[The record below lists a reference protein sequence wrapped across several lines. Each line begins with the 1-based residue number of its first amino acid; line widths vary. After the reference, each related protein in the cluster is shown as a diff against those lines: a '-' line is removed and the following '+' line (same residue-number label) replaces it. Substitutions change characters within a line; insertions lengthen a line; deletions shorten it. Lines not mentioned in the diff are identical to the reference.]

1 MIVLGIWWKAVT
13 HQGRSLELGS
23 ASSFALSALM
33 LGSLIGGC
41 SADPTGGTPSN
52 RVNEPPLVSPE
63 VKVVSPPPP
72 TALTVLPSV
81 AEVLVSV
88 PEGRTDPFAPFP
100 QRTSD
105 AQLGGSGERD
115 WKVLGVLSV
124 ADQLRALIRT
134 TEGSGVVCLGAGGRC
149 PGEAQQLF
157 PMDVEVQSID
167 IRTGCLTLLQ
177 SGRSERVC
185 IT

>member
-1 MIVLGIWWKAVT
+1 MFGVLIA
-13 HQGRSLELGS
+13 
-23 ASSFALSALM
+23 
-33 LGSLIGGC
+33 GC
-41 SADPTGGTPSN
+41 SAVPTDVSQSSE
-52 RVNEPPLVSPE
+52 VNAPPLLSPE
-63 VKVVSPPPP
+63 ETVEPSLPQ

-81 AEVLVSV
+81 DEVLVSV

-100 QRTSD
+100 QRTSGPD
-105 AQLGGSGERD
+105 LGAAGDQD

-124 ADQLRALIRT
+124 ADQLRALIST

-157 PMDVEVQSID
+157 PMDVEVQTIN
-167 IRTGCLTLLQ
+167 IRTGCLTVLQ
-177 SGRSERVC
+177 AGRSQRVC

>member
-1 MIVLGIWWKAVT
+1 MLMFG
-13 HQGRSLELGS
+13 
-23 ASSFALSALM
+23 ASIA
-33 LGSLIGGC
+33 GC
-41 SADPTGGTPSN
+41 SDDPTDVSQSSE
-52 RVNEPPLVSPE
+52 VNAPPLLSPQE
-63 VKVVSPPPP
+63 TVEPSLPQ

-81 AEVLVSV
+81 DEVLVSV

-100 QRTSD
+100 QRTSGPD
-105 AQLGGSGERD
+105 LGDVGDQD

-124 ADQLRALIRT
+124 ADQLRALIST

-157 PMDVEVQSID
+157 PMDVEVQTIN
-167 IRTGCLTLLQ
+167 IRTGCLTVLQ
-177 SGRSERVC
+177 AGRSQRVC

>member
-1 MIVLGIWWKAVT
+1 MLMFW
-13 HQGRSLELGS
+13 
-23 ASSFALSALM
+23 ALIA
-33 LGSLIGGC
+33 GC
-41 SADPTGGTPSN
+41 SADPTDVSQSSE
-52 RVNEPPLVSPE
+52 VNAPPLLSPE
-63 VKVVSPPPP
+63 ETVEPSLPQ

-81 AEVLVSV
+81 DEVLVSV

-100 QRTSD
+100 QRTSGPD
-105 AQLGGSGERD
+105 LGAAGDQD

-124 ADQLRALIRT
+124 ADQLRALIST

-157 PMDVEVQSID
+157 PMDVEVQTIN
-167 IRTGCLTLLQ
+167 IRTGCLTVLQ
-177 SGRSERVC
+177 AGRSQRVC

>member
-1 MIVLGIWWKAVT
+1 
-13 HQGRSLELGS
+13 
-23 ASSFALSALM
+23 M

-41 SADPTGGTPSN
+41 SADPTGGAPST

-63 VKVVSPPPP
+63 AKVVSPPPP

-81 AEVLVSV
+81 DEVLVAV
-88 PEGRTDPFAPFP
+88 PEGRSDPFAPFP
-100 QRTSD
+100 KRTSG
-105 AQLGGSGERD
+105 QELGASGERD

-124 ADQLRALIRT
+124 ADQLRALIST
-134 TEGSGVVCLGAGGRC
+134 AEGSGVVCLGAGGRC

-157 PMDVEVQSID
+157 PMEVEVQAIN
-167 IRTGCLTLLQ
+167 IRTGCLTVLQ
-177 SGRSERVC
+177 SGRSQRVC